1 MNAEQIQK
9 EIRSVDR
16 KIEFEKG
23 KIFRIKQIIDTVKGN
38 IEDFEL
44 QKRELKRKLKAAQN
58 ASNLPSDCRIYL
70 DGVWSNV
77 LESGFDSREI
87 YILQNMEIG
96 DSELG
101 RRLQITKERVRQI
114 KEKALRKLRH
124 SDRIRPLGEELE
136 DIEYMHSIHDMYNN
150 IAEQD
155 AKERIVLIA

>member
-9 EIRSVDR
+9 QIRSIDK

-23 KIFRIKQIIDTVKGN
+23 KIVRIKQIIDTVKVN
-38 IEDFEL
+38 IEDFEF
-44 QKRELKRKLKAAQN
+44 QRKKLKKKLKAAQN

-70 DGVWSNV
+70 DGVWSDV

-87 YILQNMEIG
+87 YILQNIEIG

-101 RRLQITKERVRQI
+101 RRLEITKERARQI

-124 SDRIRPLGEELE
+124 PDRARPLEDELE
-136 DIEYMHSIHDMYNN
+136 DIEYMHSIHDMYDN
-150 IAEQD
+150 IAKQD
-155 AKERIVLIA
+155 AEDKIVLIA